1 MRILIIFIFLSTVF
15 WTCKSSNKE
24 ADSAPD
30 TIVKKITQNPHR
42 FDGEIKKIAELPI
55 PEGEGLTVFTG
66 SSSIRM
72 WDGIEK
78 DCSGVPV
85 VNTGFG
91 GSQMSDLLFF
101 INQTILRFQPDKVF
115 IYEGDNDIAAEK
127 SPDTIMKTTQQV
139 VDKLLKSNP
148 DMTIHFISAKPS
160 ASRWQYKEQY
170 IQFNTLLENYCE
182 ENSQLFYVDV
192 WNKMLGADGRPDPT
206 IFISDSLH
214 MNRKGYLLW
223 KDIVCKDFNK

>member
-1 MRILIIFIFLSTVF
+1 MRILITCIFLSTVF
-15 WTCKSSNKE
+15 LSCKPSNKE
-24 ADSAPD
+24 ADS
-30 TIVKKITQNPHR
+30 TQNATLSTDSPDPHR
-42 FDGEIKKIAELPI
+42 FDKEIKKITTLPV

-91 GSQMSDLLFF
+91 GSHMSDLLFF
-101 INQTILRFQPDKVF
+101 IEQTVLRFQPDKVF
-115 IYEGDNDIAAEK
+115 VYEGDNDISAEK
-127 SPDTIMKTTQQV
+127 SPDDILKTTKQV

-148 DMTIHFISAKPS
+148 DMTIHFICAKPS

-170 IQFNTLLENYCE
+170 IQFNTLLENYCD
-182 ENSQLFYVDV
+182 ENPQLFYVDV
-192 WNKMLGADGRPDPT
+192 WEKMLGADGRPNPN
-206 IFISDSLH
+206 IFIADSLH

-223 KDIVCKDFNK
+223 KDIVCGDFK